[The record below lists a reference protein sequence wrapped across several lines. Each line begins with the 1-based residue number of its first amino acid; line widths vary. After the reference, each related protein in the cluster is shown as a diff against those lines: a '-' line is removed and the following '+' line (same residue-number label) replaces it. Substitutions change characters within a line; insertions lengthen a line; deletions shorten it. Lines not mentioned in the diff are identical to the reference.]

1 MTDRYKIQRTKRI
14 AQQHARY
21 ALRTCRFH
29 FGLAAPTSHRCMS
42 PSKAK
47 DTCLLF
53 GPALFPSEI
62 HSPFALSRA
71 HQRRGLPEWSRV
83 GLSTSQ
89 SLTRS
94 GSAVDSPIALRTCRL
109 RFLAENG
116 ADMLAVDQR
125 NGGLTP
131 KMVMKAQ
138 FRYDPTVLLL
148 FRITGSARS
157 GTRLGT
163 V

>member
-1 MTDRYKIQRTKRI
+1 
-14 AQQHARY
+14 
-21 ALRTCRFH
+21 
-29 FGLAAPTSHRCMS
+29 MS

-83 GLSTSQ
+83 GLSR
-89 SLTRS
+89 LNLDAVGRP
-94 GSAVDSPIALRTCRL
+94 VDSPIALTCHL

-148 FRITGSARS
+148 FQITGSARS

>member
-1 MTDRYKIQRTKRI
+1 MQDTRSALVANTLVWQLRHHTDACRRRRPRTRVCYSV
-14 AQQHARY
+14 RPFF
-21 ALRTCRFH
+21 L
-29 FGLAAPTSHRCMS
+29 
-42 PSKAK
+42 
-47 DTCLLF
+47 
-53 GPALFPSEI
+53 SEI

-71 HQRRGLPEWSRV
+71 HQRRGLPAWSRV
-83 GLSTSQ
+83 GLST
-89 SLTRS
+89 LIFDAVGRP
-94 GSAVDSPIALRTCRL
+94 VDSPIALLTCRL